1 MGDVIRRVIVNFLK
15 GNNMIFYTYDEAM
28 SMAVATAGAMWRQ
41 HFIIVALSTD
51 SNTKFKLVDIS

>member
-1 MGDVIRRVIVNFLK
+1 
-15 GNNMIFYTYDEAM
+15 MIFYTYDEAM

-51 SNTKFKLVDIS
+51 SDTKFKLVDIS